1 MDLGGEEALSE
12 EQRCAVLEASCLLPF
27 LESELSRASFAD
39 MSSRC
44 GKKLAAQIGSAQ
56 RLIGTGTSAS
66 HLLVWPCAPP
76 QRLSSA
82 LTSAGRG

>member
-44 GKKLAAQIGSAQ
+44 AAPLS
-56 RLIGTGTSAS
+56 LS
-66 HLLVWPCAPP
+66 P
-76 QRLSSA
+76 LSSGGHPAVAQTHRLFPA
-82 LTSAGRG
+82 LTCALHD